1 MPIPK
6 TVTKVSRDGSV
17 TFTDSVDKANYLIE
31 ELTRAALRDV
41 GKYVCKLTRKA
52 IRRKTG
58 RLAKN
63 TQYWVRKKET
73 DLLVGF
79 KTGGWYGGY
88 QELGTE
94 KQPRVGAL
102 YNTVSDNINQI
113 REIEAQY
120 LSAIDDELAAE
131 RLCSEEEYLGED
143 EDE

>member
-6 TVTKVSRDGSV
+6 SVTKVNKDGSV
-17 TFTDSVDKANYLIE
+17 TFTDNVDAANYLIE

-41 GKYVCKLTRKA
+41 GKFVCKLTRKA
-52 IRRKTG
+52 IRRRTG
-58 RLAKN
+58 RVARN
-63 TQYWVRKKET
+63 TQYWVRKKEC

-79 KTGGWYGGY
+79 KPGGWYGGY

-94 KQPRVGAL
+94 KQPKIGAL
-102 YNTVSDNINQI
+102 YNTVSDNISQI

-120 LSAIDDELAAE
+120 LSAIEDQVTAE
-131 RLCSEEEYLGED
+131 RLINEEEYLGED

>member
-6 TVTKVSRDGSV
+6 SVTKVSKNGAV
-17 TFTDSVDKANYLIE
+17 TFTDNVDAANYLIE

-41 GKYVCKLTRKA
+41 GKFVCKLTRKA
-52 IRRKTG
+52 IRRRTG
-58 RLAKN
+58 RVARN
-63 TQYWVRKKET
+63 TQYWVRKKEC

-79 KTGGWYGGY
+79 KPGGWYGGY

-94 KQPRVGAL
+94 KQPKIGAL
-102 YNTVSDNINQI
+102 YNTVSDNISQI

-120 LSAIDDELAAE
+120 LSAIKDQMAAE
-131 RLCSEEEYLGED
+131 RLINEEEYLGED

>member
-6 TVTKVSRDGSV
+6 SVTKVNKDGSV
-17 TFTDSVDKANYLIE
+17 TFTDNVDAANYLIE

-41 GKYVCKLTRKA
+41 GKFVCKLTRKA
-52 IRRKTG
+52 IRRRTG
-58 RLAKN
+58 RVARN
-63 TQYWVRKKET
+63 TQYWVRKKEC

-79 KTGGWYGGY
+79 KLGGWYGGY

-94 KQPRVGAL
+94 KQPKIGAL
-102 YNTVSDNINQI
+102 YNTVSDNISQI

-120 LSAIDDELAAE
+120 LSAINDQMTAE
-131 RLCSEEEYLGED
+131 RLINEEEYLGED

>member
-6 TVTKVSRDGSV
+6 SVTKVNKDGSV
-17 TFTDSVDKANYLIE
+17 TFTDNVDAANYLIE

-41 GKYVCKLTRKA
+41 GKFVCKLTRKA
-52 IRRKTG
+52 IRRRTG
-58 RLAKN
+58 RVARN
-63 TQYWVRKKET
+63 TQYWVRKKEC

-79 KTGGWYGGY
+79 KPGGWYGGY

-94 KQPRVGAL
+94 KQPKIGAL
-102 YNTVSDNINQI
+102 YNTVSDNISQI

-120 LSAIDDELAAE
+120 LSAIEDQITAE
-131 RLCSEEEYLGED
+131 RLINEEEYLGED